1 MTTVEEIAHRAGIS
15 PRTFFNHFPAK
26 RDAYLGWAPI
36 VDPSAA
42 ATFRQGSG
50 SLLDDLEVLLAALV
64 DSIDRSRLDR
74 FRDML
79 ATNPDLRPH
88 LHQSFRTVE
97 HGLADAI
104 ADRLSADPASPTVRV
119 LAATSAGVLRVALDA
134 WRGTEPGTPLPR
146 VVADHVAVLR
156 DLDRA

>member
-1 MTTVEEIAHRAGIS
+1 PAAPAPTLRERRHAETRAQIVEAAVDLAISQGASMTTVEEIAHRAGIS

-79 ATNPDLRPH
+79 AT
-88 LHQSFRTVE
+88 
-97 HGLADAI
+97 
-104 ADRLSADPASPTVRV
+104 
-119 LAATSAGVLRVALDA
+119 
-134 WRGTEPGTPLPR
+134 
-146 VVADHVAVLR
+146 
-156 DLDRA
+156 